1 VFTLSEQ
8 RRAIKYML
16 DERAPADAF
25 AAYYALHHDPAR
37 TVLFLHHSP
46 TQQLDG
52 FLVRAQTGLDLFRPV
67 VSLRAHN
74 EPAAREL
81 FRAGLTPQRP
91 YYLVAPV
98 RLASVIHH
106 ALNMS
111 DVETLC
117 TYRLDPARFT
127 PDINVLVV
135 ANPAPDGTPRYEI
148 SRDGVAQAVAGI
160 NWQSPHFA
168 EVYVHTQPAARG
180 RGWGKSVVAALVND
194 LLQRGRLPV
203 YVVNEQNTA
212 SVSLAASIGFVD
224 TGARE
229 LAGQAVLGNG

>member
-1 VFTLSEQ
+1 
-8 RRAIKYML
+8 L

-25 AAYYALHHDPAR
+25 SVYYALHHDPAR
-37 TVLFLHHSP
+37 TILFLHYTPSQHA
-46 TQQLDG
+46 DG

-67 VSLRAHN
+67 VSLRAQT
-74 EPAAREL
+74 ETAARDL
-81 FRAGLTPQRP
+81 LKAGLIPQRP
-91 YYLVAPV
+91 YYLVAPI
-98 RLASVIHH
+98 RLAEVVHQ
-106 ALNMS
+106 ALNLT
-111 DVETLC
+111 DAETLC

-127 PDINVLVV
+127 PEINVLVV

-148 SRDGVAQAVAGI
+148 SRDGVAQAVAGV
-160 NWQSPHFA
+160 NWQSPNFA

-194 LLQRGRLPV
+194 LLQKGRQPV

-212 SVSLAASIGFVD
+212 SINLAISLGFVD

-229 LAGQAVLGNG
+229 LAGQAVRTES